1 MQTHTTQYPTHA
13 RLGDLVLGPNP
24 RRGKNPANEEMRASI
39 RVKGVIQPV
48 LVRPLADGRLELRA
62 GFTRYGLA
70 KDEHGE
76 DYLLPIHVREMADDE
91 AEEFSLIE
99 NVQRGG
105 MNPAEEAESAAR
117 ILARVSGDRD
127 EAARRLGWKP
137 EMLNKRLG
145 LMNAVDA
152 VRDALV
158 EEKINLGH
166 AELLAG
172 LPKDKQ
178 PTVLQMLLGAP
189 KMPTVAELKDK
200 IAALAQKL
208 GDAIFAKD
216 DCANCPNN
224 SGNQAALFGEA
235 IADGH
240 CTNRECYT
248 AKTETALEAVKES
261 LKDEFPEIRIVRP
274 GENFTV
280 IKLVAE
286 GASGVGEEQAKAC
299 KACGKFGAA
308 ISAVPGKM
316 GNVYRGLCF
325 DSTCN
330 AEKVKARVQ
339 IEEEA
344 QKAATQAEAAAKSQG
359 ATPEKAAD
367 AGKAAATKVAAEKS
381 KATTA
386 AQDSTRVKEY
396 RTKVWRNA
404 LWKQLARNPELNDEV
419 LLALAL
425 SGNGRN
431 IDGKTV
437 QTVYEHLTKQKV
449 SPTSIAEAMDAT
461 AELAGDGRNKL
472 RSAIAASVAH
482 GVDELALI
490 KLVQRCNT
498 NLADSWQLC
507 DEYLN
512 LLTKSEIEVVTEQ
525 IGLKAHL
532 DEKAYAK
539 LFTGKKDEIVKK
551 VLTVEGF
558 DYANK
563 IPANLCW
570 DKK

>member
-1 MQTHTTQYPTHA
+1 MQTQTTQQFPTHA

-48 LVRPLADGRLELRA
+48 LVRPLGDGRLELRA

-70 KDEHGE
+70 KDELGE
-76 DYLLPIHVREMADDE
+76 DYLLPIHVRDMGDDE

-117 ILARVSGDRD
+117 ILARVNGDRD
-127 EAARRLGWKP
+127 EAARRLGWNRQTL
-137 EMLNKRLG
+137 EKRLG
-145 LMNAVDA
+145 LMNAVDT

-158 EEKINLGH
+158 DEKINLGH

-178 PTVLQMLLGAP
+178 PAVLQMLLGAP

-208 GDAIFAKD
+208 ADAIFDKG
-216 DCANCPNN
+216 DCAGCANN
-224 SGNQAALFGEA
+224 SGNQQALFGEA

-248 AKTETALEAVKES
+248 AKTEAALDGIKES
-261 LKDEFPEIRIVRP
+261 LKDEYPEIRIVRP

-280 IKLVAE
+280 IKLVAD
-286 GASGVGEEQAKAC
+286 GDAGVGEEQAKLC

-308 ISAVPGKM
+308 ISAVPGKT
-316 GNVYRGLCF
+316 GNIYRGLCF
-325 DSTCN
+325 DKECN
-330 AEKVKARVQ
+330 GEKVKARQ
-339 IEEEA
+339 KLA
-344 QKAATQAEAAAKSQG
+344 ADAAKAAQQAEAEAKSKG
-359 ATPEKAAD
+359 ASPEKAAD
-367 AGKAAATKVAAEKS
+367 AGKAAAKKVAAEK
-381 KATTA
+381 APA
-386 AQDSTRVKEY
+386 AQAQDSTRVKEY
-396 RTKVWRNA
+396 RTKVWRLA
-404 LWKQLARNPELNDEV
+404 LWQQLVRNPQLNDEV

-431 IDGKTV
+431 ISGKKV
-437 QTVYEHLTKQKV
+437 QLVYEKLAGEKR
-449 SPTSIAEAMDAT
+449 SPLDIAEAMDSTAT
-461 AELAGDGRNKL
+461 LVDRQRDTL
-472 RSAIAASVAH
+472 RTAIAASVAE
-482 GVDELALI
+482 GVEEHALI
-490 KLVQRCNT
+490 KLVKRCNT
-498 NLADSWQLC
+498 NLADSWKLN

-532 DEKAYAK
+532 EEKAYAK
-539 LFTGKKDEIVKK
+539 LFAGKKDEIVKK
-551 VLTVEGF
+551 VLAVENF
-558 DYANK
+558 DFAGK
-563 IPANLCW
+563 IPVNLTW
-570 DKK
+570 DKQ